1 MALLARSLEHVL
13 MHEVD
18 GIVLCDVCEEET
30 MEEREAIYRFIGER
44 LKLEN
49 KKMVMT
55 LAGYGRIPDIEHARR
70 FGYTRF

>member
-1 MALLARSLEHVL
+1 
-13 MHEVD
+13 
-18 GIVLCDVCEEET
+18 